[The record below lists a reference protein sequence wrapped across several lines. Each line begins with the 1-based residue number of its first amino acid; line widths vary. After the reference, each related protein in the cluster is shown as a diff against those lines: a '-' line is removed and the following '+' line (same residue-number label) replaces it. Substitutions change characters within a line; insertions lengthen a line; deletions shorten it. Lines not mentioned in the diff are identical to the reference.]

1 MIKRANK
8 NKMEL
13 IEQVINRHN
22 MMRALQQVRQNKG
35 SAGVDRMP
43 VSELYDH
50 LTKNRESIEQSLLNG
65 TYLPQPILG
74 VEIPKGNGKTRLL
87 GVPTVVDRMLQQAV
101 GQVLANRFEMEFED
115 YSYGFRPNKNA
126 LQAVLK
132 ALEYI
137 NNGYQDIVDIDLKS
151 FFDEVDHCI
160 LLQLLYRKVKCPLTL
175 RLIRKWLRAPIL
187 INGKLVKRRKG
198 VPQGSPLS
206 PILSNIMLDELDKE
220 LDRRGLKSVR
230 YADDFSIYCKS
241 QWHARK
247 TGNEIFLFLKS
258 KLHLPINREKSGIR
272 RPVNFS
278 LLGYGFVPTYKKG
291 EKGKYQLVVSGKGWK
306 NLKLK
311 LKAIT
316 RKTTPASF
324 DERIHKLKE
333 VQRGWLQYYRMA
345 SIQEKLKDVDGWVRN
360 RFRCCIWKQWKKSER
375 RRKNLIRL
383 GVDLE
388 RKQRIVVFETDSS
401 ISKKV
406 EQDTVPD
413 SDDDITVFI
422 RREFGFH
429 GLHNLMALRQGNI
442 AVAMVPVSEQFG
454 EDRLVSVLDNV
465 IRRYEL
471 HCHKPVRVGIGNCYE
486 YLEDMKES
494 YKEAESAL
502 RIASIISSRQKIN
515 FYGKMGLYTVISQIP
530 NGKFLDGYVESR
542 IGPLL
547 EADRLQNG
555 SLCDTLKSFLDHG
568 GNANAAAEALYIH
581 RNTMRYRL
589 DKIRKIL
596 NSDLGDLSVCLEL
609 KLAFAIQRYRRNMK

>member
-1 MIKRANK
+1 
-8 NKMEL
+8 MEL

-50 LTKNRESIEQSLLNG
+50 LTKNRESIGQSLLNG

-101 GQVLANRFEMEFED
+101 GQVLANRFEMDFED

-126 LQAVLK
+126 QQAVLK
-132 ALEYI
+132 ALDYI
-137 NNGYQDIVDIDLKS
+137 NSGYQDIVDIDLKS

-160 LLQLLYRKVKCPLTL
+160 LLQLLYRRVKCPLTL

-220 LDRRGLKSVR
+220 LERRGLKYVR

-241 QWHARK
+241 QWQARK
-247 TGNEIFLFLKS
+247 TGNEIYLFLKN

-272 RPVNFS
+272 RPVNFT
-278 LLGYGFVPTYKKG
+278 LLGFAFVPTYKKG
-291 EKGKYQLVVSGKGWK
+291 EKGKYQLVVSDKGWK

-316 RKTTPASF
+316 RKTTPATF
-324 DERIHKLKE
+324 DERIIKLKE
-333 VQRGWLQYYRMA
+333 VQQGWLQYYRMA
-345 SIQEKLKDVDGWVRN
+345 SIQGKLKDVDGWVRN
-360 RFRCCIWKQWKKSER
+360 RLRCCIWKQWKKPER

-388 RKQRIVVFETDSS
+388 HAYSHSRSRMGTWAVACSPILKT
-401 ISKKV
+401 
-406 EQDTVPD
+406 T
-413 SDDDITVFI
+413 ITVE
-422 RREFGFH
+422 RLQQRGYESM
-429 GLHNLMALRQGNI
+429 LTYYLKI
-442 AVAMVPVSEQFG
+442 APFLNE
-454 EDRLVSVLDNV
+454 
-465 IRRYEL
+465 
-471 HCHKPVRVGIGNCYE
+471 P
-486 YLEDMKES
+486 
-494 YKEAESAL
+494 
-502 RIASIISSRQKIN
+502 
-515 FYGKMGLYTVISQIP
+515 LYT
-530 NGKFLDGYVESR
+530 
-542 IGPLL
+542 
-547 EADRLQNG
+547 
-555 SLCDTLKSFLDHG
+555 
-568 GNANAAAEALYIH
+568 
-581 RNTMRYRL
+581 
-589 DKIRKIL
+589 
-596 NSDLGDLSVCLEL
+596 
-609 KLAFAIQRYRRNMK
+609 